1 MLGSDD
7 GDIDVF
13 FDSVD
18 SLSAQDSVL
27 AKEEFGF
34 ERCGCDYDEIWV
46 KEPVSVKERRER
58 FLQGM
63 GLADAS
69 SNVCSQEKMSFDD
82 SSISL
87 GLERIRECSGA
98 ISNACI
104 SRTDQVSEELVLS
117 LGKAVSETKVSLD
130 EVKGCPQDEADANF
144 QGKVHEFSSTSQ
156 EHRHREADSQEE
168 FQDFDMGKR
177 KRKNWWKRFVNI
189 RKGGEGNV
197 RSKFNA
203 GTNKTR
209 RIKVRQNKKWW
220 LEFSG
225 LYIGQD
231 VRAHKG
237 LIWTMKFSPTGQY
250 LASGGEDGVV
260 RIWRVLSL
268 DKSGICFTTEDS
280 TSNSKVE
287 CDNSS
292 PWKKRSSQP
301 FIFLPNSIFQ
311 FEESPLQEFFGHSS
325 DVLDLAWSNSDI
337 LLSSSMDKTV
347 RLWQIGCNQ
356 CLNVFHHNDYV
367 TCIQFNPIDKNNF
380 ISGSIDGKVR
390 IWGIREERVIDWADI
405 RDVISAVSY
414 QQDGKG
420 FVVGSVTGTCRFFV
434 ASGKYFQLEAQID
447 VHGKKKASGNKITSI
462 QFSQKHSQRIM
473 ITSEDSKIRIF
484 DGFELVQKYKGLPKS
499 GSQMSGSFT
508 SSGKHIIS
516 VGEDSRVYIWN
527 FDDLGNAS
535 SKQTKSEHA
544 CEYFFSKGVTVAIP
558 WSGMKTDQSGSSSN
572 FSHHSSEMQTQL
584 EVAPEARDPERFSL
598 GNWFA
603 IDGTCRGSM
612 TWPEDKLPR
621 WDLLIAEDELD
632 QQQLC
637 HKVTFRDR
645 SVSETW
651 GLSIVVAGCDG
662 TIKTFHNFGLPV
674 RL

>member
-18 SLSAQDSVL
+18 SLSAPDSVL
-27 AKEEFGF
+27 AKEEFIS
-34 ERCGCDYDEIWV
+34 ERYGCDYGEIWV
-46 KEPVSVKERRER
+46 KEPLSVKERRER
-58 FLQGM
+58 FLQNL
-63 GLADAS
+63 GLDDAS
-69 SNVCSQEKMSFDD
+69 SSKVCYQEKMNFDD

-87 GLERIRECSGA
+87 GFERIRECSGA
-98 ISNACI
+98 ISNASI
-104 SRTDQVSEELVLS
+104 SHADQVSENLVLS
-117 LGKAVSETKVSLD
+117 GGKSASEAKVSLD
-130 EVKGCPQDEADANF
+130 EVKGCPQGEADANF
-144 QGKVHEFSSTSQ
+144 ERKVHDFTFTNQ
-156 EHRHREADSQEE
+156 EHRDADSQE
-168 FQDFDMGKR
+168 FQEFDMGKR
-177 KRKNWWKRFVNI
+177 KRKNWWKRFVDM
-189 RKGGEGNV
+189 RKCGEGNV
-197 RSKFNA
+197 KSKLNA
-203 GTNKTR
+203 GANKTR
-209 RIKVRQNKKWW
+209 RIKVRQNKKRW

-225 LYIGQD
+225 LYIGQE

-237 LIWTMKFSPTGQY
+237 LIWTIKFSPCGQY

-260 RIWRVLSL
+260 RTWRVTSL
-268 DKSGICFTTEDS
+268 DKSSICYTSKDS

-287 CDNSS
+287 CENSS
-292 PWKKRSSQP
+292 PNKKHSCQP

-311 FEESPLQEFFGHSS
+311 IEESPLQEFFGHSS

-356 CLNVFHHNDYV
+356 CLSVFHHNDYV
-367 TCIQFNPIDKNNF
+367 TCIQFNPVDENCF

-405 RDVISAVSY
+405 RDVISAISY

-420 FVVGSVTGTCRFFV
+420 FVVGSVTGTCRFYV

-447 VHGKKKASGNKITSI
+447 VHGKKKASGNKITGI
-462 QFSQKHSQRIM
+462 QFSQKNVQRIM
-473 ITSEDSKIRIF
+473 ITTEDSKIHIY
-484 DGFELVQKYKGLPKS
+484 DGIELVQKYKGLPKS

-516 VGEDSRVYIWN
+516 VGEDSHVYIWN
-527 FDDLGNAS
+527 LDDLENPS
-535 SKQTKSEHA
+535 SRHTKSERS
-544 CEYFFSKGVTVAIP
+544 CEYFFSKGVTVAVP
-558 WSGMKTDQSGSSSN
+558 WSGVKVDQRDSSSN

-584 EVAPEARDPERFSL
+584 DLAPGIRDSERFSL

-612 TWPEDKLPR
+612 TWPEEKLPS
-621 WDLLIAEDELD
+621 WDLPIAEDEYD
-632 QQQLC
+632 QHQLC
-637 HKVTFRDR
+637 HKDR
-645 SVSETW
+645 LVSETW

-662 TIKTFHNFGLPV
+662 TMKTFHNFGLPI

>member
-1 MLGSDD
+1 MLDSDD

-13 FDSVD
+13 FDSLD

-27 AKEEFGF
+27 GKEEFGS
-34 ERCGCDYDEIWV
+34 ERCGCDYGDIWV
-46 KEPVSVKERRER
+46 KEPASVKERRER
-58 FLQGM
+58 FLQDL
-63 GLADAS
+63 GLDDAS
-69 SNVCSQEKMSFDD
+69 SSKVCYQERMNLDD

-87 GLERIRECSGA
+87 GFERIRECSGA
-98 ISNACI
+98 ISNASI
-104 SRTDQVSEELVLS
+104 LHNDQVSEKVLYG
-117 LGKAVSETKVSLD
+117 GKAASEVKISLD
-130 EVKGCPQDEADANF
+130 EVKGCPQGEADANF
-144 QGKVHEFSSTSQ
+144 EGKEHDFPSTNQ
-156 EHRHREADSQEE
+156 EHREADSQE

-177 KRKNWWKRFVNI
+177 KRKNWWKRFVNE

-203 GTNKTR
+203 GANKTR
-209 RIKVRQNKKWW
+209 RIKVRQNKKRW

-225 LYIGQD
+225 LFNGQE

-237 LIWTMKFSPTGQY
+237 VIWTMKFSPCGQY

-260 RIWRVLSL
+260 RIWRVTSL
-268 DKSGICFTTEDS
+268 DKSSICFTSKDS
-280 TSNSKVE
+280 TSNRKVE
-287 CDNSS
+287 RKNTSPKKKNSY
-292 PWKKRSSQP
+292 QP

-311 FEESPLQEFFGHSS
+311 IEESPLQEFFGHSS

-347 RLWQIGCNQ
+347 RLWQIDCNQ
-356 CLNVFHHNDYV
+356 CLSVFHHNDYV
-367 TCIQFNPIDKNNF
+367 TCIQFNPVDENYF

-390 IWGIREERVIDWADI
+390 IWGIREERVIDWANI
-405 RDVISAVSY
+405 RDVISAISY
-414 QQDGKG
+414 QEDGKG
-420 FVVGSVTGTCRFFV
+420 FVVGSVTGTCRFYV

-447 VHGKKKASGNKITSI
+447 VHGKKKASGNKITGI
-462 QFSQKHSQRIM
+462 QFSQKSTQRIM
-473 ITSEDSKIRIF
+473 ITTEDSKIHIY
-484 DGFELVQKYKGLPKS
+484 DGIELVQKYKGLPKS

-516 VGEDSRVYIWN
+516 VGEDSHVYIWN
-527 FDDLGNAS
+527 LDDLGNAS
-535 SKQTKSEHA
+535 SKQTKSERS

-558 WSGMKTDQSGSSSN
+558 WSDVKAYQRGSSSN
-572 FSHHSSEMQTQL
+572 FSHHSSEMQSQSEL
-584 EVAPEARDPERFSL
+584 APHETRDPERFSL

-612 TWPEDKLPR
+612 TWPEEKLPS
-621 WDLLIAEDELD
+621 WDLPIAEDEYD

-637 HKVTFRDR
+637 QKNTCQDR
-645 SVSETW
+645 IVSETW

-662 TIKTFHNFGLPV
+662 TIKTFHNFGLPI

>member
-1 MLGSDD
+1 MLISDD
-7 GDIDVF
+7 GEIDVF

-18 SLSAQDSVL
+18 SLSTQDSVL
-27 AKEEFGF
+27 AKEEFGS
-34 ERCGCDYDEIWV
+34 ERYGCEYDEIWV

-63 GLADAS
+63 RLADAS
-69 SNVCSQEKMSFDD
+69 SKVCSVEQKMSFDD

-104 SRTDQVSEELVLS
+104 STNGQVSDKLVLS
-117 LGKAVSETKVSLD
+117 GCKAASEAEVLLD
-130 EVKGCPQDEADANF
+130 ELKGASPQEKGDE
-144 QGKVHEFSSTSQ
+144 GKVQDLSSIAQ
-156 EHRHREADSQEE
+156 EHRHTEAEAQEE
-168 FQDFDMGKR
+168 FQHFDIGKK
-177 KRKNWWKRFVNI
+177 KRKNWLKRFVNI
-189 RKGGEGNV
+189 RKGGEEQI
-197 RSKFNA
+197 RSKLNS

-209 RIKVRQNKKWW
+209 RIKVRQNKKRW

-225 LYIGQD
+225 LYIGQE

-237 LIWTMKFSPTGQY
+237 LIWTMKFSPNGQY

-260 RIWRVLSL
+260 RIWRVIPL
-268 DKSGICFTTEDS
+268 DTSSICFTTEDT
-280 TSNSKVE
+280 TSGSRVKH
-287 CDNSS
+287 DKTSR
-292 PWKKRSSQP
+292 KKHSSQS
-301 FIFLPNSIFQ
+301 FLFLPNSIFQ
-311 FEESPLQEFFGHSS
+311 IEESPLQEFFGHSS

-347 RLWQIGCNQ
+347 RMWQIGSNQNQ

-367 TCIQFNPIDKNNF
+367 TCIQFNPVDDKYF

-405 RDVISAVSY
+405 RDVISAISY

-420 FVVGSVTGTCRFFV
+420 FVVGSVTGTCRFYV

-447 VHGKKKASGNKITSI
+447 VDGKKKASGNKITGI
-462 QFSQKHSQRIM
+462 QFSQENCQKIM
-473 ITSEDSKIRIF
+473 ITSEDSKVRIF
-484 DGFELVQKYKGLPKS
+484 DGTELVQKYKGLPKS

-508 SSGKHIIS
+508 SREKHIIS
-516 VGEDSRVYIWN
+516 VGEDSHVYIWN
-527 FDDLGNAS
+527 FNELGNVS
-535 SKQTKSEHA
+535 SKQTKSKRS

-558 WSGMKTDQSGSSSN
+558 WSGMKVDQRGSSSN
-572 FSHHSSEMQTQL
+572 FSHRASEMQTQL
-584 EVAPEARDPERFSL
+584 EVRDSERFSL
-598 GNWFA
+598 GNWFS

-612 TWPEDKLPR
+612 TWPEEKLPS
-621 WDLLIAEDELD
+621 WDLPLAEDEHD
-632 QQQLC
+632 HQQLC
-637 HKVTFRDR
+637 HNDTCHDR
-645 SVSETW
+645 SLLETW
-651 GLSIVVAGCDG
+651 GLSIVAAGCDG
-662 TIKTFHNFGLPV
+662 TIKTFHNFGLPI